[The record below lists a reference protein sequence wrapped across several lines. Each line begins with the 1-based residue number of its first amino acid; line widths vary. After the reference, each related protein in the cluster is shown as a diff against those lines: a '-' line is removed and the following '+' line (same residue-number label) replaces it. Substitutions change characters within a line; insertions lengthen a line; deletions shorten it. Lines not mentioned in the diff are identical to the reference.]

1 MIAYEFNST
10 ISDGIIRIPDQYRD
24 KIWSEVRVIV
34 LPQEQEKKT
43 VGDFTAISICTEG
56 FKFDREAA
64 NERR

>member
-10 ISDGIIRIPDQYRD
+10 VRDGNIRIPEQYRD
-24 KIWSEVRVIV
+24 KILAEVRVIV
-34 LPQEQEKKT
+34 LPQEPEKKT
-43 VGDFTAISICTEG
+43 AGEFSAISIYTEG